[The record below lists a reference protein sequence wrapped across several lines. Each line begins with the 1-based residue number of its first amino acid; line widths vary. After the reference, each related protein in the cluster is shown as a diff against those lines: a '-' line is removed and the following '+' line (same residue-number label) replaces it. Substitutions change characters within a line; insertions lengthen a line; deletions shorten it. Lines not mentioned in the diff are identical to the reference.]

1 MSLRTP
7 VAVLSL
13 GPLCAYSLHKSC
25 RTSLLSAILML
36 ARGAK
41 QVFQGKRHQGEAM
54 HSKNTRIRGHW
65 GRLGSTW
72 RVPSA
77 RQTMTV
83 VVSLV

>member
-1 MSLRTP
+1 MHP
-7 VAVLSL
+7 CGLSFV
-13 GPLCAYSLHKSC
+13 GPLCAYSLHRSC

-36 ARGAK
+36 ARGAM
-41 QVFQGKRHQGEAM
+41 QVFQDKRHQGEAM
-54 HSKNTRIRGHW
+54 HSKNTRSRGHW
-65 GRLGSTW
+65 GRLGFTW